1 MTGAPLRGL
10 YINLARSPERRERC
24 DQQLADHG
32 LNDRYQRLE
41 AIDGQAASIDHPDTA
56 FTPGKLGCWLSHL
69 AALKAASEHPGHTHI
84 LEDDFQLTARF
95 SPFIATIDQHT
106 AEAGHWDI
114 LFTDID
120 LAGMFNVATMKAL
133 VARVDRLS
141 AAGHLVLDDAKPL
154 YAAGNS
160 SYIVNGASAPR
171 VYQLM
176 REGLASNLPNDL
188 WMRKLIRED
197 RLKARVTLPFVTTVN
212 DGFNDSTILG
222 NIGSSNP
229 SILFATLFRRALAAD
244 ADTGALLATF
254 KQHLGRMPPI
264 NDRGMIYAH
273 LVAHFMSDDFKT
285 Y

>member
-1 MTGAPLRGL
+1 MTGATLRGL

-24 DQQLADHG
+24 RQQLADHG
-32 LNDRYQRLE
+32 LDHCYQRLD
-41 AIDGQAASIDHPDTA
+41 AVDGQAARVDHPGTP

-95 SPFIATIDQHT
+95 PAFIAALDQHT
-106 AEAGHWDI
+106 AEVGHWDI

-133 VARVDRLS
+133 VARVNALS
-141 AAGHLVLDDAKPL
+141 AAGRLALDDAKPL

-188 WMRKLIRED
+188 WLRKLIRED
-197 RLKARVTLPFVTTVN
+197 RLRALVTLPFITTVN
-212 DGFNDSTILG
+212 ASFSDSTILG
-222 NIGSSNP
+222 NIGNSNP
-229 SILFATLFRRALAAD
+229 SILFATLFRRSLAAD

-254 KQHLGRMPPI
+254 KQHLGKMPPI